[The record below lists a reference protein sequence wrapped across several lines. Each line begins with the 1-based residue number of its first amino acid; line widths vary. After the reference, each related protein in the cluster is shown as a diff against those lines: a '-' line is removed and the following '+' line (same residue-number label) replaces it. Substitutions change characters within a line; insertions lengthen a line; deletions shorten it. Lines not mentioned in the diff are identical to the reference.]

1 MDWERTRRFVCLL
14 RGSYIPSAEHYVCY
28 RFDDHRG
35 GESYRP
41 GSSRGYTRRSRSPPR
56 IRSPPNRLVADTW
69 APSTGRPYTRP
80 RTRSPPPYR
89 RRSRSPQLYNRDT
102 GVGSYSKTYVPRR
115 FSPRRDV
122 RPRSPASSSR
132 RPRSPF
138 GEDRSR
144 DAGWN
149 QSTSTCRPPRDSS
162 AGGRDYGHY
171 RKERHPPSAGRHT
184 RSGSP
189 LRRGPSFEDDHRPQT
204 TARARS
210 PFYKGRRDATTN
222 RYLGPRRRSQSPND
236 IHTKRPSA
244 PGSMSNSR
252 RSSPSDNK
260 NNTPSRGNRSRSPPA
275 SHPLGRRRSRDWG
288 VSLAQSDP
296 TPSTKSNLTTPEGR
310 IDSPTGEQM
319 FRKSLPSNDDT
330 RPSPLPGIQ
339 GRSNHIKASY
349 PSNAPSQPK
358 AFTNKRNHKSPPPG
372 PPHGPKTLAS
382 HPRASNISLL
392 SAPTRP
398 RGNSTL
404 KDSGWTTT
412 PIRRGPAPAGSHGTP
427 TAPRSNQL
435 AALGVEPQRA
445 RSCHHN
451 SVSSTSSSHTPR
463 YSRFFVGLNTIIP
476 GGRLHPLELDSMT
489 EKRLSQLD
497 ADRDRLF
504 EQISESQ
511 KLKRA
516 GLRDWDKLDRESSIC
531 ALKSELA
538 EGHLQCITDTEGTL
552 GRALF

>member
-1 MDWERTRRFVCLL
+1 MDWERTR
-14 RGSYIPSAEHYVCY
+14 

-56 IRSPPNRLVADTW
+56 IRSPPSRLVADTW

-102 GVGSYSKTYVPRR
+102 GVSSYPKTYVPRR

-122 RPRSPASSSR
+122 RVRSPASSSR

-138 GEDRSR
+138 GEDRTR

-162 AGGRDYGHY
+162 AAGRDYGHY
-171 RKERHPPSAGRHT
+171 RKERHPPSAAGRHT

-189 LRRGPSFEDDHRPQT
+189 LRRGLSFENDQRPPT
-204 TARARS
+204 TTRARS
-210 PFYKGRRDATTN
+210 PFYRGRRDATTD
-222 RYLGPRRRSQSPND
+222 RYLGQRRRSQSPND
-236 IHTKRPSA
+236 THTKRPSA

-260 NNTPSRGNRSRSPPA
+260 NDTPSRGNRSRSPPV
-275 SHPLGRRRSRDWG
+275 SHLLGRRRSRDWG
-288 VSLAQSDP
+288 VSPAQNDP
-296 TPSTKSNLTTPEGR
+296 TPLIKSKFTTPEGR
-310 IDSPTGEQM
+310 INSPSGEQVLG
-319 FRKSLPSNDDT
+319 KSLPNTDDT
-330 RPSPLPGIQ
+330 GPPTLLGIQ
-339 GRSNHIKASY
+339 GRSNHAASY

-358 AFTNKRNHKSPPPG
+358 AFANKRNYKSPPPG
-372 PPHGPKTLAS
+372 PPHGPKTFAS
-382 HPRASNISLL
+382 HPSASNISLL

-404 KDSGWTTT
+404 KDSGWITT
-412 PIRRGPAPAGSHGTP
+412 PIRRGPAPAGPHGTP
-427 TAPRSNQL
+427 TAPRSSQL
-435 AALGVEPQRA
+435 PTLGVESQRA

-451 SVSSTSSSHTPR
+451 SVSSTPSSHPPR
-463 YSRFFVGLNTIIP
+463 YSRFLVGLNSIIP
-476 GGRLHPLELDSMT
+476 GGRLHQLELDNMT
-489 EKRLSQLD
+489 EKRLSQLE

-504 EQISESQ
+504 EQIAESQ

-552 GRALF
+552 GRVLF